1 MGNIHNSVEVATLV
15 PQGDLMPFY
24 HYSTIG
30 LVVLVVS
37 KSLLVQLP

>member
-1 MGNIHNSVEVATLV
+1 
-15 PQGDLMPFY
+15 MPFY